1 MTGWIIAGAVL
12 LALCLLS
19 RLPLGVGASRR
30 EGEGV
35 RVWLRVGPA
44 GVTLYP
50 RPPQK
55 PKAAKEKKP
64 KPLKGKKK
72 EKAKPEKKPKPP
84 LSGDQI
90 ISLVGKLASLALE
103 AAGQVRRK
111 LSIDVLEMD
120 LIIGEPDPADAVL
133 RYGQASAVLGTLWGP
148 LTSAFRVKEGRVR
161 VDVDLQRERW
171 ALWGRFQM
179 TLTVG
184 QLVWLGLRYGG
195 AALQILRETR
205 KESNDKQRKAA

>member
-30 EGEGV
+30 EREGV

-44 GVTLYP
+44 DIALYP
-50 RPPQK
+50 RPPKK
-55 PKAAKEKKP
+55 PKAAR
-64 KPLKGKKK
+64 
-72 EKAKPEKKPKPP
+72 EKKPKPP
-84 LSGDQI
+84 KKKKEKAEPGKAPRPPLSGEQLL
-90 ISLVGKLASLALE
+90 SLAGKLVSLALE